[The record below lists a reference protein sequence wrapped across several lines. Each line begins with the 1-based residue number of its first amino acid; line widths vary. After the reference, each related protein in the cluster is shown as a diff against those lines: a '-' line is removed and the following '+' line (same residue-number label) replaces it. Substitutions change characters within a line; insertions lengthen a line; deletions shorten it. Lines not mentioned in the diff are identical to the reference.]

1 MGRGGAAE
9 PVHGELLLGMG
20 GAAPHDAP
28 RRHRRAA
35 AARAVRQD
43 DRGEEFPQRAGDA
56 APDRVRGVRHAA
68 AFGFRS
74 GVGANPARPP
84 AGSARARRGAAPA
97 CVQPLSEQ
105 LLAHLRR
112 RLRCRVLQLQV
123 GGGAFGRRVQLRRG
137 KRRARRSI
145 WPEIPRRDPRRRRQ
159 SAGRGVVPRFPR
171 PRAARRSAA
180 QAQWYDF
187 RMILK
192 RIGVVLALALAAGA
206 AAAQQLYRWT
216 DEKGRLHVADT
227 PPPPG
232 AKDVHRWRVA
242 ASSPTEDG
250 SEPYALRQARKESPV
265 TLYTASD
272 CEPCNDARKLLNV
285 RGIPFKEVSVT
296 EKEVNDLVKLA
307 GSASVPVIVVGSA
320 TQKGFE
326 ESVYERLLDDAGY
339 PKTGILPRRSQAEP
353 KPGAEVKPAPE
364 EEVPRGPYAP
374 GAPPQRLQRK

>member
-20 GAAPHDAP
+20 RAAPHGAP
-28 RRHRRAA
+28 RRQRSAP

-43 DRGEEFPQRAGDA
+43 GRGEELPQRAGDA

-74 GVGANPARPP
+74 GVGANPARPA
-84 AGSARARRGAAPA
+84 AGSARARRAAAPA
-97 CVQPLSEQ
+97 GVQPLSEQ

-112 RLRCRVLQLQV
+112 RLRRRLLQLQV
-123 GGGAFGRRVQLRRG
+123 GGGAFGRRVQLLRG
-137 KRRARRSI
+137 KRRARRSLR
-145 WPEIPRRDPRRRRQ
+145 PEIPRRDPRRRRQ
-159 SAGRGVVPRFPR
+159 PAGRGVVPRVPR

-180 QAQWYDF
+180 EAQWYDF

-192 RIGVVLALALAAGA
+192 RVGVALVLALAAGA
-206 AAAQQLYRWT
+206 VVAQQQLYRWT
-216 DEKGRLHVADT
+216 DEKDRLHVADT

-232 AKDVHRWRVA
+232 AKDVHQWRVI
-242 ASSPTEDG
+242 ASSAAEGG

-265 TLYTASD
+265 TLYTAAD
-272 CEPCNDARKLLNV
+272 CDPCNDARKLLNS

-296 EKEVNDLVKLA
+296 EKEVNDLVKLS

-326 ESVYERLLDDAGY
+326 ESIYQRLLDDAGY
-339 PKTGILPRRSQAEP
+339 PKAGMLAPRSQQP
-353 KPGAEVKPAPE
+353 PTPGAKPAPAE
-364 EEVPRGPYAP
+364 EPPRGPYAP
-374 GAPPQRLQRK
+374 GAPPQRSQMR

>member
-20 GAAPHDAP
+20 RAPQHGAP
-28 RRHRRAA
+28 RRQRSAA

-43 DRGEEFPQRAGDA
+43 GRGEELPQRAGDA

-74 GVGANPARPP
+74 GIGANPARPA

-97 CVQPLSEQ
+97 RVQPLSEQ

-112 RLRCRVLQLQV
+112 RLRCRLLQLQV
-123 GGGAFGRRVQLRRG
+123 GGGAFGRRVQLLRG
-137 KRRARRSI
+137 KRRARRPI
-145 WPEIPRRDPRRRRQ
+145 RPEIPRRDPRRRRQ
-159 SAGRGVVPRFPR
+159 PAGRGVVPRVPR

-180 QAQWYDF
+180 EAQWYDF
-187 RMILK
+187 RMT
-192 RIGVVLALALAAGA
+192 RIGAVLVLALAAGA
-206 AAAQQLYRWT
+206 VAAQQLYRWT
-216 DEKGRLHVADT
+216 DEKGRLNVSDT

-232 AKDVHRWRVA
+232 ARDVHQWRVT
-242 ASSPTEDG
+242 ASSAAEGG

-265 TLYTASD
+265 TLYTAAD
-272 CEPCNDARKLLNV
+272 CEPCNDARKLLNS

-320 TQKGFE
+320 TQKGFDG
-326 ESVYERLLDDAGY
+326 SIYQRLLDDAGY
-339 PKTGILPRRSQAEP
+339 PKTGMLPPRNQQTP
-353 KPGAEVKPAPE
+353 TPGAKPPPAE
-364 EEVPRGPYAP
+364 EPPRGPYAP
-374 GAPPQRLQRK
+374 GAPPQRSQMR